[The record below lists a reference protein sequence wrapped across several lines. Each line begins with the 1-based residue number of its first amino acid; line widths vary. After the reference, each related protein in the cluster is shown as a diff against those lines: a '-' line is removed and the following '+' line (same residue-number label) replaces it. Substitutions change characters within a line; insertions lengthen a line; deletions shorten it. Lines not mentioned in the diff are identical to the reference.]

1 MSQRIPHY
9 LDFGNIIYEAMGT
22 LKKSIGLLS
31 MFTQYGTLVWEVTD
45 MIKTISMRDLR
56 PNISKV
62 VNNIHSKFDRYI
74 ISRRGKPEVVMI
86 SVEDYESLLETIEI
100 QSDKD
105 LLKSLKKAEKE
116 IAQGKGK
123 TLEDI
128 QKELGLV

>member
-1 MSQRIPHY
+1 
-9 LDFGNIIYEAMGT
+9 
-22 LKKSIGLLS
+22 
-31 MFTQYGTLVWEVTD
+31 
-45 MIKTISMRDLR
+45 MIKVISMRDLR
-56 PNISKV
+56 PNISRV
-62 VNNIHSKFDRYI
+62 VKDIHSKFDRYVV
-74 ISRRGKPEVVMI
+74 SRRGRPEVVMM

-100 QSDKD
+100 QSDKE

>member
-1 MSQRIPHY
+1 
-9 LDFGNIIYEAMGT
+9 
-22 LKKSIGLLS
+22 
-31 MFTQYGTLVWEVTD
+31 

-62 VNNIHSKFDRYI
+62 VNNIHSKFDRYV
-74 ISRRGKPEVVMI
+74 ISRRGKPEVVMM

-100 QSDKD
+100 QSDKE
-105 LLKSLKKAEKE
+105 LLKGLKKAEKE